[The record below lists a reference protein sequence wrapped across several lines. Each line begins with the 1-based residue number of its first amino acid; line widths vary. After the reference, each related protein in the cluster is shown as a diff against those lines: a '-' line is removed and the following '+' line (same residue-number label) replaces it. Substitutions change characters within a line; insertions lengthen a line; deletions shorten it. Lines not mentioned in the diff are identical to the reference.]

1 MQLCSCLCPL
11 QSHNYLYPSNRFQ
24 RQWELRNIW
33 RLAWHTTSEPL
44 CGLCVRGFFPGAASH
59 PHTSHS
65 STPYSQPTHPPTHS
79 PPHPHAPVP
88 KAHPEPSVLLDSS
101 SSFNGENSH
110 VLVLGALLS
119 EGAAGLFL
127 GLCFRPGGEQ
137 CLLLH
142 SRRGVKREMG
152 LDHSMDTPKP
162 GAKIDPSSCWS
173 WLPQMFRKSN
183 RKPVDTMPREKS

>member
-1 MQLCSCLCPL
+1 MVSV
-11 QSHNYLYPSNRFQ
+11 
-24 RQWELRNIW
+24 WE
-33 RLAWHTTSEPL
+33 
-44 CGLCVRGFFPGAASH
+44 ASSPVQ
-59 PHTSHS
+59 PHTLTLP
-65 STPYSQPTHPPTHS
+65 TPPPPTPNLPILQPTLHPTPM
-79 PPHPHAPVP
+79 PQCQRL
-88 KAHPEPSVLLDSS
+88 HPEPSVLLDSS

-142 SRRGVKREMG
+142 SRRGVIREMG
-152 LDHSMDTPKP
+152 LDHSLDTPKP